1 MRRGLAVIA
10 VVLSGALGLTGC
22 GGSSGPSFRKF
33 QRILPTF
40 AEDKATLEG
49 LAKTVMVEHGA
60 PAKKVRCVEQNIA
73 AKNPLRLARREDGL
87 GKPGSETFV
96 SFLGSFA
103 RGCP

>member
-22 GGSSGPSFRKF
+22 GESSGP
-33 QRILPTF
+33 F
-40 AEDKATLEG
+40 AEDKGTLEG

-73 AKNPLRLARREDGL
+73 AMNPLRLAQREDGL
-87 GKPGSETFV
+87 GKPGSEILV